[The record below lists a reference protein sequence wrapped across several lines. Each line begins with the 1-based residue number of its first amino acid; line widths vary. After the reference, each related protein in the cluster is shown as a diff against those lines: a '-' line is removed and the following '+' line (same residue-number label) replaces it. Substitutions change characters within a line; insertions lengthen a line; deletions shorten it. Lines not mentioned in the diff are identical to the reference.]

1 MVDTVN
7 LEFLMRRRAPIFS
20 PALLVSILGGCARL
34 DAAPPLAA
42 AQSQD
47 GLYECRLIS
56 QGVATPGPDV
66 RLMLRPVSQNGQLP
80 LKIEPDDWQSLDA
93 AVGSNGRIFAN
104 PNLCVA
110 LRSVWRRIDRH
121 PQHRDLSL
129 HRHGRQP
136 GPGKMNGTAQPFTPP
151 PATPGSAAAA
161 AGSTHTPSALR
172 RADRMGDRSCRG
184 TGHRERRLQR
194 PLAGGLEIARGD
206 AGHPPSRAG

>member
-7 LEFLMRRRAPIFS
+7 LEFLMRRRAPIFP
-20 PALLVSILGGCARL
+20 PALLVSILGGCAWL

-42 AQSQD
+42 AQSQN

-104 PNLCVA
+104 PIYA
-110 LRSVWRRIDRH
+110 WRFDQSGGVLTDIRNIETYH
-121 PQHRDLSL
+121 CIV
-129 HRHGRQP
+129 
-136 GPGKMNGTAQPFTPP
+136 T
-151 PATPGSAAAA
+151 
-161 AGSTHTPSALR
+161 AGSP
-172 RADRMGDRSCRG
+172 D
-184 TGHRERRLQR
+184 Q
-194 PLAGGLEIARGD
+194 AR
-206 AGHPPSRAG
+206 